1 MGKYWKKNFLFIF
14 CIVKEGAK
22 VKFALYDR
30 IDLTVKFDFG
40 VEK

>member
-1 MGKYWKKNFLFIF
+1 MGKYWKKNFLFIL
-14 CIVKEGAK
+14 IRIKEGAK

-30 IDLTVKFDFG
+30 IDLIMKFDFG